1 MKTKRL
7 PALLLTLLLAF
18 SCVTPALAA
27 RNDVTPTGTRDD
39 SEYMLNQFEINLPE
53 LPSTSNTVADVLGT
67 KSATA
72 ILSSVTYNN
81 GKTGL
86 TFAESYWRL
95 NIAYQGNILRDSDTF
110 KAGQTYRFAFATYLP
125 EGLDIDNSLISEPK
139 PNDYRLDLPVYINGI
154 PGENIVIFYHPKV
167 QQLDVNAW
175 YTVPNTPVTPAA
187 SEKFIDTFDL
197 RGLKL
202 PEAGMTVGESLAD
215 VSVKDMSVFN
225 AIWRTGDGLFREM
238 DPAERFEAGK
248 QYALVV
254 SVKNDGITYK
264 SDSEKNAIMTPL
276 MNGKA
281 MDGAMVTGGIQM
293 NGCPTLNWR
302 YNVPQEG
309 TTHAD
314 AVKTVYINGL
324 VLPSDGGK
332 VSDSYANATVYFDK
346 PDNTKK
352 ILEVEWKEVTADGR
366 TNMMKDTDRFEQGKK
381 YFLYMAIERGSDIF
395 NESYDTGA
403 IRTWYNADVYV
414 NGEKAYGGTGNE
426 TANLC
431 PGNGVSFYNYYTCTG
446 SAPSVPTYNSYVDV
460 STTSWYFTY
469 VNSATQMG
477 LINGMSSTKY
487 EPEGTLTLA
496 QAVKLAAC
504 MNQLYTTG
512 KVTLTN
518 GSSEWYES
526 YAAYARDNGILA
538 GSKPTA
544 FEIGY
549 SNVMDEPN
557 KVITRQ
563 EYAWIFAR
571 ALPKEALPEVNRI
584 PDNAIPDVPQTMSAW
599 YDSIYTL
606 YRAGIVNGN
615 DAKGTFNPL
624 SDIKRS
630 EVAAIVVRMMD
641 KSFRVAAPAELA
653 K

>member
-110 KAGQTYRFAFATYLP
+110 IAGQTYRFAFATYLP

-215 VSVKDMSVFN
+215 VSVKDMSLFN

-281 MDGAMVTGGIQM
+281 MDGATVTGGIQM

-426 TANLC
+426 AANLC
-431 PGNGVSFYNYYTCTG
+431 PGNGVSFYNYYTCTD
-446 SAPSVPTYNSYVDV
+446 SASSVPTQQNYVDV

-518 GSSEWYES
+518 GSAEWYES

-549 SNVMDEPN
+549 SDVMDEPN

-624 SDIKRS
+624 SNIKRS

-641 KSFRVAAPAELA
+641 KSCRVSAPAELA

>member
-1 MKTKRL
+1 M
-7 PALLLTLLLAF
+7 
-18 SCVTPALAA
+18 
-27 RNDVTPTGTRDD
+27 
-39 SEYMLNQFEINLPE
+39 
-53 LPSTSNTVADVLGT
+53 
-67 KSATA
+67 
-72 ILSSVTYNN
+72 
-81 GKTGL
+81 
-86 TFAESYWRL
+86 
-95 NIAYQGNILRDSDTF
+95 
-110 KAGQTYRFAFATYLP
+110 
-125 EGLDIDNSLISEPK
+125 
-139 PNDYRLDLPVYINGI
+139 
-154 PGENIVIFYHPKV
+154 
-167 QQLDVNAW
+167 
-175 YTVPNTPVTPAA
+175 
-187 SEKFIDTFDL
+187 
-197 RGLKL
+197 
-202 PEAGMTVGESLAD
+202 
-215 VSVKDMSVFN
+215 
-225 AIWRTGDGLFREM
+225 
-238 DPAERFEAGK
+238 
-248 QYALVV
+248 
-254 SVKNDGITYK
+254 
-264 SDSEKNAIMTPL
+264 
-276 MNGKA
+276 
-281 MDGAMVTGGIQM
+281 
-293 NGCPTLNWR
+293 
-302 YNVPQEG
+302 
-309 TTHAD
+309 
-314 AVKTVYINGL
+314 KTVYINGL

-446 SAPSVPTYNSYVDV
+446 SAPSVPTQQNYVDV